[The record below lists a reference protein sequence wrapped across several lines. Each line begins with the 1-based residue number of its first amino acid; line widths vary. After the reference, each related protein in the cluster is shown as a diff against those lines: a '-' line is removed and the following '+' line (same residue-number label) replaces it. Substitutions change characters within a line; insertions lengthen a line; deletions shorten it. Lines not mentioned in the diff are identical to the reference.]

1 MWKSVTTP
9 YQNINCIFPTKQKPI
24 GKMVSLCVKD
34 KNIKRVIVFGS
45 STMARCNLWSDIDIY
60 FEFDKEPFRYPC
72 IKDPNEVFDKFNNF
86 SLSQEFKDMIYE
98 EGVIVY
104 EREPSLSILIGK
116 RENCKKE

>member
-1 MWKSVTTP
+1 MEIRDYSISEYQLHISNKTKTYWK
-9 YQNINCIFPTKQKPI
+9 NGKP
-24 GKMVSLCVKD
+24 LCKRQ
-34 KNIKRVIVFGS
+34 NIKRVIVFGS